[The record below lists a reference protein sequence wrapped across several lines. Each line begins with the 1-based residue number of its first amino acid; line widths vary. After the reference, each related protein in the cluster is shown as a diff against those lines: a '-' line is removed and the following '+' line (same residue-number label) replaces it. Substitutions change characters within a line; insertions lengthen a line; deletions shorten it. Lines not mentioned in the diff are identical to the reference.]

1 MSTTDYT
8 SLRAGVDNSAAAPA
22 SAGAGR
28 ELFLK
33 LYAGEVLT
41 AFQSRNIMMPLHR
54 VRTISKGKSA

>member
-28 ELFLK
+28 ELFLSFMLEK
-33 LYAGEVLT
+33 YL
-41 AFQSRNIMMPLHR
+41 LHFSPE
-54 VRTISKGKSA
+54 IL